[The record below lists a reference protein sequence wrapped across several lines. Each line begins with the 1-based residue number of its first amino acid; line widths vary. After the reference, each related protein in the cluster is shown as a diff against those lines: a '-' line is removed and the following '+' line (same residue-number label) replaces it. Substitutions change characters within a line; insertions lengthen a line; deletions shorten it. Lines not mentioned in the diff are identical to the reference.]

1 MLNINLNASAARRGL
16 AELETKR
23 GTRIWYFP
31 PDYEDRIVDTIDRLK
46 NENNR

>member
-1 MLNINLNASAARRGL
+1 MLNINLNASVARRGL